1 MLIAIKYVPV
11 GSSASPIVF
20 KPLNVPVPVDV
31 LVEYGDPAS
40 GVGVVVP
47 VVSEVSEYPV
57 IELPPE
63 IPPFAT

>member
-1 MLIAIKYVPV
+1 
-11 GSSASPIVF
+11 VF